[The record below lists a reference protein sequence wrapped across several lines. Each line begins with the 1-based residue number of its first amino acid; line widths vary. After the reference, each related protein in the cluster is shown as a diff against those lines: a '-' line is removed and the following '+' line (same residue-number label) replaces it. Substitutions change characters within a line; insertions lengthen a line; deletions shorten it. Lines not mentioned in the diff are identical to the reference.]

1 MFSLLCA
8 ILFPI
13 RSKQYV
19 DALWTFSSSQTL
31 CWLSTTAL
39 TLSYILAIGAFLWDI
54 VSRGC
59 SSSREF
65 TPLGILIGVKSWVE
79 QYSPEKTFV
88 RWTRGR
94 IAIGCLVFIG
104 GWGFNLI
111 VAQPTYL
118 LSYGSE
124 IQIMSDWN

>member
-1 MFSLLCA
+1 MRSVSLVPKIIIFPHFYVLSSV
-8 ILFPI
+8 LFLVPFPI

-19 DALWTFSSSQTL
+19 DALWTFPSSQTL

-79 QYSPEKTFV
+79 QYSYVPRDFSSTKMFH
-88 RWTRGR
+88 
-94 IAIGCLVFIG
+94 
-104 GWGFNLI
+104 
-111 VAQPTYL
+111 
-118 LSYGSE
+118 SY
-124 IQIMSDWN
+124 